1 MTYPSPTARLSDPYR
16 YSSRGDFI
24 DELNGAIRDNPVPAA
39 LIGAGL
45 LWMFMGGASK
55 TLLGGASRSL
65 FSGLAHGAQQTGAA
79 AYRGAR
85 GVGSM
90 VAEGASAIAET
101 AGAAGSQAAGAMR
114 NAADALSGAVSQTT
128 SQATQMAKT
137 GYDVAGNV
145 IGAADD
151 SMSRHGSELSRQG
164 AESYKG
170 FQQALAGM
178 LEKQPLLLGAVGIA
192 VGAAIAASVPASNVE
207 NRLMG
212 DTADSL
218 KDKAQ
223 ELWSETSTRADLMA
237 SKGLEEAK
245 AQGLTPESAG
255 QALRDVT
262 EKAIGVAEA
271 ATRSVSERI
280 KGQEPGFSAGPPSHS
295 P

>member
-1 MTYPSPTARLSDPYR
+1 MTYPSPSARLSDPYR

-45 LWMFMGGASK
+45 FWMFMGGARN
-55 TLLGGASRSL
+55 TVLGGASRSL
-65 FSGLAHGAQQTGAA
+65 FGGLAYGAQQTRAA

-85 GVGSM
+85 EVGSK

-101 AGAAGSQAAGAMR
+101 AGAVGSQAAGAMR
-114 NAADALSGAVSQTT
+114 DAADALSGAASRTT

-137 GYDVAGNV
+137 GYDAASDA

-151 SMSRHGSELSRQG
+151 SISRRSSET
-164 AESYKG
+164 YKG
-170 FQQALAGM
+170 FQQALAEM
-178 LEKQPLLLGAVGIA
+178 LDKQPLLLGAVGIA

-212 DTADSL
+212 DTADTL

-223 ELWSETSTRADLMA
+223 ELWSEASTRADLMG
-237 SKGLEEAK
+237 SRGLEEAK
-245 AQGLTPESAG
+245 AQGLTPEAAG
-255 QALRDVT
+255 QVLRDVT

-271 ATRSVSERI
+271 TKRSVSERI
-280 KGQEPGFSAGPPSHS
+280 KGQDLGPSAGPLDRNR
-295 P
+295 